1 MAMRVVLV
9 LPPAIEPVK
18 TPLLAFAY
26 LVAALREHGH
36 DAFVVDAAAPAGPR
50 TVAELCREV
59 ARFEPDLIGLHIK
72 TLEAQPAYAAA
83 AELRRAHAGKLV
95 AGGPHASVCA
105 AEALRNGFDFVVR
118 GEAESALPELADA
131 LTSGSGLS
139 RVLGLSWVD
148 RGLPR
153 HNADR
158 PFRLDLDALPD
169 PLSALDA
176 FEPAAYGARRTI
188 APAGLL
194 SSRGCPAACTFCA
207 NNVTGRKFRFHSPE
221 RVVAEAT
228 RLRDEFDVSAFAF
241 FDDSFAVGRAR
252 IEKLCRALEPVGIQW
267 TCTAHP
273 SHLDRPVI
281 ERMKRAGCGG
291 LDIGLESG
299 DSSRLEN
306 IGKGVTTRRALDVL
320 AWAQDLGLHTV
331 VNLMVGWPDESEAEL
346 EATLA
351 FIERAAPLA
360 GGFNARG
367 ALVPHPGT
375 ELYDRYHA
383 RFGFSEWWLRETP
396 IPYQPFPE
404 AWTPDEIQRAYASD
418 PALDRNFFRHSS
430 SRLELMRQV
439 LERKAQHTLARLS
452 GWANHGS
459 PDVTVPA
466 AGSR

>member
-1 MAMRVVLV
+1 M
-9 LPPAIEPVK
+9 
-18 TPLLAFAY
+18 
-26 LVAALREHGH
+26 
-36 DAFVVDAAAPAGPR
+36 
-50 TVAELCREV
+50 
-59 ARFEPDLIGLHIK
+59 GLHIK

-83 AELRRAHAGKLV
+83 AELRRKYAGKLV

-105 AEALRNGFDFVVR
+105 TEALRNGFDFVVR
-118 GEAESALPELADA
+118 GEAESSLPELASA
-131 LTSGSGLS
+131 LANKLDLA
-139 RVLGLSWVD
+139 RILGISWND
-148 RGLPR
+148 RGLLR
-153 HNADR
+153 HNTDR
-158 PFRLDLDALPD
+158 PFRTDLDALPD

-176 FEPAAYGARRTI
+176 FDPQAYGAKQPV

-221 RVVAEAT
+221 RVAAEST
-228 RLRDEFDVSAFAF
+228 RMRDDFGVPAFSF
-241 FDDSFAVGRAR
+241 FDDSFAVGRTR
-252 IEKLCRALEPVGIQW
+252 IEKLCRALEPIGVQW

-299 DSSRLEN
+299 DADRLER
-306 IGKGVTTRRALDVL
+306 IGKGVTTERALEVL
-320 AWAQDLGLHTV
+320 GWAQDLGLHTV
-331 VNLMVGWPDESEAEL
+331 VNLMVGWPDETESEL

-367 ALVPHPGT
+367 VLVPHPGT
-375 ELYDRYHA
+375 EIYERYHA
-383 RFGFSEWWLRETP
+383 RFGFSEWWLCEAP

-404 AWTPDEIQRAYASD
+404 AWTSEEVERAYAAD
-418 PALDRNFFRHSS
+418 PALDRNFFDHSLA
-430 SRLELMRQV
+430 RQALMTEV
-439 LERKAQHTLARLS
+439 LEQKARHTLARL
-452 GWANHGS
+452 GAWARHGS